1 MAFLGG
7 MVHVRTTVQDILR
20 MRYEAL
26 AFLGCIVACCLLSA
40 FRQLHIVIELD
51 VVLDIYSLEIYI
63 YLYFYEKRR
72 SSCERK
78 SNPTNSMNA
87 TF

>member
-7 MVHVRTTVQDILR
+7 MVHVRTIVHDILR

-51 VVLDIYSLEIYI
+51 VVLDICSLEIYI
-63 YLYFYEKRR
+63 YLLSASFV
-72 SSCERK
+72 CGLL
-78 SNPTNSMNA
+78 
-87 TF
+87 